1 MSIKV
6 EIIGLEGI
14 PEIREGD
21 DLVSISL
28 GGVKST
34 GLTLEDEDILVITS
48 KIISKSEGR
57 LVELSDVEVT
67 KEALKLARETDKDE
81 RIAQLIL
88 DESAEIIK
96 IQNNLIIT
104 ESRDGMVCANVGID
118 ESNVDHGMAV
128 LLPLSP
134 QKSAR
139 SLRKGI
145 EDKTGKRIALL
156 LSDSIGRPFRDGI
169 VGSCVGVSGLHPIID
184 RRGEVDRF
192 GKVSRITK
200 VGLAD
205 EICSAANLVM
215 GEFTEGIPIVLV
227 RGLSFETCESEV
239 RDMVFDRDSDIFR

>member
-1 MSIKV
+1 
-6 EIIGLEGI
+6 
-14 PEIREGD
+14 
-21 DLVSISL
+21 
-28 GGVKST
+28 
-34 GLTLEDEDILVITS
+34 
-48 KIISKSEGR
+48 
-57 LVELSDVEVT
+57 
-67 KEALKLARETDKDE
+67 LARETDKDE

-88 DESAEIIK
+88 DESMEIIK
-96 IQNNLIIT
+96 IKNNIIIT
-104 ESRDGMVCANVGID
+104 ESRDGMICVNVGID
-118 ESNVDHGMAV
+118 ESNVDHDKAV

-169 VGSCVGVSGLHPIID
+169 VGSCVGVSGLPPVVD
-184 RRGEVDRF
+184 RRGEVDRY

-227 RGLSFETCESEV
+227 RGITFESCESEV
-239 RDMVFDRDSDIFR
+239 SDMIFDRDSDLFR

>member
-1 MSIKV
+1 MKV
-6 EIIGLEGI
+6 EIFGLEGI

-21 DLVSISL
+21 DLVGISIEGL
-28 GGVKST
+28 KRT
-34 GLTLEDEDILVITS
+34 GLTLEDGDIIVITS
-48 KIISKSEGR
+48 KIVSKSEGR
-57 LVELSDVEVT
+57 LVDLSSVEVT
-67 KEALKLARETDKDE
+67 REASKLARETDKDE

-88 DESAEIIK
+88 DESMEIIK
-96 IQNNLIIT
+96 IKNNIIIT
-104 ESRDGMVCANVGID
+104 ESRDGMICANVGID
-118 ESNVDHGMAV
+118 ESNVDHDKAV

-169 VGSCVGVSGLHPIID
+169 VGSCVGVSGLPPVVD

-192 GKVSRITK
+192 GKVTRITK

-227 RGLSFETCESEV
+227 RGITFESCESEV
-239 RDMVFDRDSDIFR
+239 SDMIFDRDSDLFR